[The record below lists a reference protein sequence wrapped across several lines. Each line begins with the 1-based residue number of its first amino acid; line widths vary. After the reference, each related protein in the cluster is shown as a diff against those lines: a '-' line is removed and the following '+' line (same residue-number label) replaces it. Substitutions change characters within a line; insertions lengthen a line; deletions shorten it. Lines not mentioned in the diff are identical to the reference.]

1 MNMRSYLSDEQLL
14 RQLLKVRKKD
24 LKGSTVKEMVDG
36 LTSGPNQDERFW
48 LVREICQRYGEIRFR
63 QGETYIN
70 SAQVFSNFGVR
81 LGTAFQ
87 ELFFSLI
94 LDNKHRVVSEQL
106 ISMGTLNQS
115 LVHPREVFVS
125 AIELRATAILV
136 VHNHPAGDPK
146 PSIQDIDITK
156 RLVEVG
162 KIIGINVIDHVI
174 IGQGTYF
181 SFMDEGI
188 MP

>member
-1 MNMRSYLSDEQLL
+1 M
-14 RQLLKVRKKD
+14 
-24 LKGSTVKEMVDG
+24 
-36 LTSGPNQDERFW
+36 
-48 LVREICQRYGEIRFR
+48 
-63 QGETYIN
+63 
-70 SAQVFSNFGVR
+70 
-81 LGTAFQ
+81 
-87 ELFFSLI
+87 
-94 LDNKHRVVSEQL
+94 KHRVVSKQL
-106 ISMGTLNQS
+106 ISMGTLNRS

-136 VHNHPAGDPK
+136 VHNHPSGDPK
-146 PSIQDIDITK
+146 PSVQDIDITK

-162 KIIGINVIDHVI
+162 KIIGINVIYHVI